1 MATNAGILYQLAN
14 EGVYGKESL
23 SRVAAL
29 LKSEVGGGFEAGS
42 DALQIFHGTV
52 TALAAGGE
60 IRTNAGVNIY
70 AIHVDSPAAATQN
83 VLVRVFNTST
93 GGIALT
99 TTGFTASA
107 EMLAV
112 GCNAGK
118 SKTAVFLPQG
128 AEFQTG
134 ASYAVVDAANLN
146 TAAVAGSAPTVTI
159 LYSNR

>member
-1 MATNAGILYQLAN
+1 MPTNAAVLSQLQN
-14 EGVYGKESL
+14 EAIYGKE
-23 SRVAAL
+23 AL
-29 LKSEVGGGFEAGS
+29 ARIIPLLRDAVGAGFEAGS
-42 DALQIFHGTV
+42 DALQVFHGTV

-70 AIHVDSPAAATQN
+70 AIHVDSPAAATQD

-107 EMLAV
+107 EMIGL
-112 GCNAGK
+112 GCAKTK
-118 SKTAVFLPQG
+118 SKTAVYLPQG
-128 AEFQTG
+128 VEFQTG

>member
-1 MATNAGILYQLAN
+1 MPTNAAVLEQLKN
-14 EGVYGKESL
+14 EAQYGKESL
-23 SRVAAL
+23 SRVIPL
-29 LKSEVGGGFEAGS
+29 LKSALGAAFEFGS
-42 DALQIFHGTV
+42 DALQVFHGTV

-70 AIHVDSPAAATQN
+70 AIHADSPAAATQN

-107 EMLAV
+107 EMIGV
-112 GCNAGK
+112 GVASGK
-118 SKTAVFLPQG
+118 SKTVVFLPQG
-128 AEFQTG
+128 TEFQTG